1 MTCASN
7 VAAIQPPTYQSLL
20 PPFPRRRHARNVAP
34 KMKGVGVAGRRERRG
49 ITKRGLVRVRRR
61 FLARP
66 RAPILSPNLSFI
78 SPSFSSP
85 PSSLVSPFFILLL
98 RYQRLVFR
106 TFNVVQFFLSFLLEI
121 VLSKTIVPRF
131 VRANC
136 CQIIDVGKNGEERR
150 LASFFARWDATLA
163 GQFEKQTEGNA

>member
-1 MTCASN
+1 
-7 VAAIQPPTYQSLL
+7 
-20 PPFPRRRHARNVAP
+20 
-34 KMKGVGVAGRRERRG
+34 MKGVGVAGRREGRG

-85 PSSLVSPFFILLL
+85 PPSLVSPFFILLL

-121 VLSKTIVPRF
+121 VLSKTIVTI
-131 VRANC
+131 RANC
-136 CQIIDVGKNGEERR
+136 CQIIDVGKNGEKRR

-163 GQFEKQTEGNA
+163 GQFEKQTEDNA

>member
-1 MTCASN
+1 MSPRFNLPLINRCSLRSLGGATTRAKRCAEN
-7 VAAIQPPTYQSLL
+7 E
-20 PPFPRRRHARNVAP
+20 RCW
-34 KMKGVGVAGRRERRG
+34 RRG
-49 ITKRGLVRVRRR
+49 EGGGEGNNKTG
-61 FLARP
+61 ARSSSTSLS
-66 RAPILSPNLSFI
+66 RAPEGSHSFSNLSFI

-85 PSSLVSPFFILLL
+85 PPSLVSPFFILLL

-121 VLSKTIVPRF
+121 VLSKTIVTI
-131 VRANC
+131 RANC
-136 CQIIDVGKNGEERR
+136 CQIIDVGKNGEKRR

>member
-1 MTCASN
+1 
-7 VAAIQPPTYQSLL
+7 
-20 PPFPRRRHARNVAP
+20 
-34 KMKGVGVAGRRERRG
+34 MKGVGVAGRRERRG

-85 PSSLVSPFFILLL
+85 PPSLVSPFFILLL

-121 VLSKTIVPRF
+121 VLSKTIVTI
-131 VRANC
+131 RANC

>member
-1 MTCASN
+1 
-7 VAAIQPPTYQSLL
+7 
-20 PPFPRRRHARNVAP
+20 
-34 KMKGVGVAGRRERRG
+34 MKGVGVAGRGEGRG

-85 PSSLVSPFFILLL
+85 PPLFLPFLSSSYVTK
-98 RYQRLVFR
+98 RLVFR

-121 VLSKTIVPRF
+121 VLSKTIVTI
-131 VRANC
+131 RANC
-136 CQIIDVGKNGEERR
+136 CQIIDMGKNGEERR

>member
-1 MTCASN
+1 
-7 VAAIQPPTYQSLL
+7 
-20 PPFPRRRHARNVAP
+20 
-34 KMKGVGVAGRRERRG
+34 MKGVGVAGRGEGRG

-85 PSSLVSPFFILLL
+85 PPSLVSPFFILLLL

>member
-1 MTCASN
+1 
-7 VAAIQPPTYQSLL
+7 
-20 PPFPRRRHARNVAP
+20 
-34 KMKGVGVAGRRERRG
+34 MKGVGVAGRGEGRR

-85 PSSLVSPFFILLL
+85 PPSLVSPFFILLLL

-121 VLSKTIVPRF
+121 VLSKTIVTI
-131 VRANC
+131 RANC